1 MSKKIGLFFILFL
14 CFQGS
19 NYAQNIHPKK
29 KIITLLKEYQKELNL
44 SKEQSKKI
52 KTILLTYNPEI
63 TKLINSKASSF
74 EINKLVKLESL
85 EIFKILSREQFT
97 KYKKLKKVLE
107 TNKRYIR

>member
-1 MSKKIGLFFILFL
+1 MLKRILLFVILFFSLL
-14 CFQGS
+14 GS
-19 NYAQNIHPKK
+19 NYGQNINSEK
-29 KIITLLKEYQKELNL
+29 KINTVLKKYQKELNL

-85 EIFKILSREQFT
+85 EIFKILSREQYT
-97 KYKKLKKVLE
+97 NYKKLKKVLE
-107 TNKRYIR
+107 TNKRYRK

>member
-1 MSKKIGLFFILFL
+1 MIKKIGLFFVFFL
-14 CFQGS
+14 CLQGS
-19 NYAQNIHPKK
+19 NYAQSTYHKK
-29 KIITLLKEYQKELNL
+29 KITTVLKKYQKELNL

-52 KTILLTYNPEI
+52 KTILLTYNPKI

-97 KYKKLKKVLE
+97 GYKKLKKVLE
-107 TNKRYIR
+107 TNKRYRR